1 MKVKNLPIARTLGLL
16 MLQDSETVEN
26 APDKVI
32 ELFYL
37 ASSSI
42 FGVRSENLSDE
53 LFQLA
58 LLALP
63 NRFKGITIQDIRNSY
78 FETEIVK
85 KEFVSLT
92 RDELLLPISEYW
104 TKKQN
109 LIQQLKLIEVEQE
122 KKQQEKQ
129 KEIDFYNE
137 ARDLY
142 KSSLERRQ
150 WLGDMFQAKVLA
162 RPFWD
167 ALYTDERKQMQVQA
181 TEKVKEAQIQAIDNP
196 LIIVA
201 DKNFYLA
208 QETISYCVKEGKMFI
223 QG

>member
-1 MKVKNLPIARTLGLL
+1 
-16 MLQDSETVEN
+16 MLQESESVEN

-42 FGVRSENLSDE
+42 FGVRSENLNTE

-63 NRFKGITIQDIRNSY
+63 NRFKGINIQDIRNSY

-85 KEFVSLT
+85 REYVSLT
-92 RDELLLPISEYW
+92 RDELLQPISDYW

-109 LIQQLKLIEVEQE
+109 LIQQLKLIEVEQD
-122 KKQQEKQ
+122 KIALEKQ

-142 KSSLERRQ
+142 KESLKGGE

-167 ALYTDERKQMQVQA
+167 ALYMEERKQIQMIA
-181 TEKVKEAQIQAIDNP
+181 TEKVKDAQTLAIDNP

-208 QETISYCVKEGKMFI
+208 HEVISHCVKQGKTFI
-223 QG
+223 QE

>member
-1 MKVKNLPIARTLGLL
+1 
-16 MLQDSETVEN
+16 MLQESESVEN

-42 FGVRSENLSDE
+42 FGVRSENLNTE

-85 KEFVSLT
+85 REYVSLT
-92 RDELLLPISEYW
+92 RDELLQPISDYW

-122 KKQQEKQ
+122 KIVLEKQ

-137 ARDLY
+137 ARELY
-142 KSSLERRQ
+142 KESLKGGE

-167 ALYTDERKQMQVQA
+167 ALYMEERKQIQLIA
-181 TEKVKEAQIQAIDNP
+181 TEKVKDAQTLAIDNP

-208 QETISYCVKEGKMFI
+208 QEVISHCVKQGKTFI
-223 QG
+223 QE

>member
-1 MKVKNLPIARTLGLL
+1 
-16 MLQDSETVEN
+16 MLQESESVEN

-42 FGVRSENLSDE
+42 FGVRSENLNTE

-58 LLALP
+58 LLALS

-85 KEFVSLT
+85 REYVSLT
-92 RDELLLPISEYW
+92 RDELLQPIADYW

-109 LIQQLKLIEVEQE
+109 LMQQLKLIEVEQD
-122 KKQQEKQ
+122 KIALEKQ

-137 ARDLY
+137 ARELY
-142 KSSLERRQ
+142 KLSVNQTYPE

-167 ALYTDERKQMQVQA
+167 ALYLDERKQIQMLA
-181 TEKVKEAQIQAIDNP
+181 TEKVKDAQTLAIDNP

-208 QETISYCVKEGKMFI
+208 QEVISHCVKQGKTFI

>member
-1 MKVKNLPIARTLGLL
+1 
-16 MLQDSETVEN
+16 MLQESESVEN

-42 FGVRSENLSDE
+42 FGVRSENLNTE

-85 KEFVSLT
+85 REYVSLT
-92 RDELLLPISEYW
+92 RDELLQPIADYW

-109 LIQQLKLIEVEQE
+109 LIQQLKLIEV
-122 KKQQEKQ
+122 KQDKIALEKQ

-137 ARDLY
+137 ARELY
-142 KSSLERRQ
+142 KQSLQARE

-167 ALYTDERKQMQVQA
+167 ALYMEERKQIQMLA
-181 TEKVKEAQIQAIDNP
+181 TEKVKDAQILAIDNS
-196 LIIVA
+196 LIIVP

-208 QETISYCVKEGKMFI
+208 QEVILHCVKQGKTFI
-223 QG
+223 QE

>member
-1 MKVKNLPIARTLGLL
+1 
-16 MLQDSETVEN
+16 MLQESESVEN

-42 FGVRSENLSDE
+42 FGVRSENLNTE

-85 KEFVSLT
+85 REYVSLT
-92 RDELLLPISEYW
+92 RDELLQPIADYW

-122 KKQQEKQ
+122 KIALEKQ

-137 ARDLY
+137 ARELY
-142 KSSLERRQ
+142 KLSVSQTYPE

-167 ALYTDERKQMQVQA
+167 ALYLDERKEIQMIA
-181 TEKVKEAQIQAIDNP
+181 TEKVKDAQILAIDNP

-208 QETISYCVKEGKMFI
+208 QEVISHCVKQGKTFI

>member
-1 MKVKNLPIARTLGLL
+1 
-16 MLQDSETVEN
+16 MLQESESVEN

-42 FGVRSENLSDE
+42 FGVRSENLNTE

-85 KEFVSLT
+85 REYVSLT
-92 RDELLLPISEYW
+92 RDELLQAIADYW

-109 LIQQLKLIEVEQE
+109 LIQQLKLIELEQE
-122 KKQQEKQ
+122 KLALEKQ

-137 ARDLY
+137 ARELY
-142 KSSLERRQ
+142 KESLKGGE

-167 ALYTDERKQMQVQA
+167 ALYMEERKQIQMIA
-181 TEKVKEAQIQAIDNP
+181 TEKVKDAQILAIDNP

-208 QETISYCVKEGKMFI
+208 QEVISHCVKQGKTFI
-223 QG
+223 QE

>member
-1 MKVKNLPIARTLGLL
+1 
-16 MLQDSETVEN
+16 MLQESESVEN

-42 FGVRSENLSDE
+42 FGVRSENLNTE

-78 FETEIVK
+78 FETEIIK
-85 KEFVSLT
+85 REYVSLT
-92 RDELLLPISEYW
+92 RDELLQPISDYW

-109 LIQQLKLIEVEQE
+109 LIQQLKLIEVEQDKIALE
-122 KKQQEKQ
+122 KR

-142 KSSLERRQ
+142 KESLKGGE

-167 ALYTDERKQMQVQA
+167 ALYLDERKEIQMIA
-181 TEKVKEAQIQAIDNP
+181 TEKVKEAQTLAIDNP

-208 QETISYCVKEGKMFI
+208 QEVISHCVKQGKTFI
-223 QG
+223 Q

>member
-1 MKVKNLPIARTLGLL
+1 M
-16 MLQDSETVEN
+16 
-26 APDKVI
+26 
-32 ELFYL
+32 
-37 ASSSI
+37 
-42 FGVRSENLSDE
+42 
-53 LFQLA
+53 
-58 LLALP
+58 
-63 NRFKGITIQDIRNSY
+63 
-78 FETEIVK
+78 
-85 KEFVSLT
+85 T
-92 RDELLLPISEYW
+92 RDELLQPISDYW

-122 KKQQEKQ
+122 KIAIEKQ

-142 KSSLERRQ
+142 KSSLKGGE

-167 ALYTDERKQMQVQA
+167 ALYMEERKEIQLLA
-181 TEKVKEAQIQAIDNP
+181 TAKYSSSVAESIDNP

-208 QETISYCVKEGKMFI
+208 QEVISHCVKQGKTFI
-223 QG
+223 QE

>member
-1 MKVKNLPIARTLGLL
+1 MKILILSILEIRYGLNNDNVSSNLLEAIYESCLSFHEKLAVEDLKNCFNFAKI
-16 MLQDSETVEN
+16 
-26 APDKVI
+26 
-32 ELFYL
+32 
-37 ASSSI
+37 
-42 FGVRSENLSDE
+42 
-53 LFQLA
+53 
-58 LLALP
+58 
-63 NRFKGITIQDIRNSY
+63 
-78 FETEIVK
+78 
-85 KEFVSLT
+85 
-92 RDELLLPISEYW
+92 
-104 TKKQN
+104 
-109 LIQQLKLIEVEQE
+109 E
-122 KKQQEKQ
+122 KKQYQKITLDEFLEPIKAYIQVKQVARQILIDIEAQEQKEALEKQ

-137 ARDLY
+137 ARELY
-142 KSSLERRQ
+142 KSSLQGRQ

-181 TEKVKEAQIQAIDNP
+181 TEKVKETQIQAVDNP

>member
-1 MKVKNLPIARTLGLL
+1 MKVKNLPIAKTLGLL

-78 FETEIVK
+78 FETEIIK
-85 KEFVSLT
+85 REYVSLT
-92 RDELLLPISEYW
+92 RDELLQPIADYW

-109 LIQQLKLIEVEQE
+109 LIQQLKLIEVEQD
-122 KKQQEKQ
+122 KILIEKQ
-129 KEIDFYNE
+129 KEIDFYNQ
-137 ARDLY
+137 ARELY
-142 KSSLERRQ
+142 KESLNAGE

-162 RPFWD
+162 RPFWEV
-167 ALYTDERKQMQVQA
+167 LYMDERKQMQLQA
-181 TEKVKEAQIQAIDNP
+181 TEKVKEAQILAIDNP

-208 QETISYCVKEGKMFI
+208 QEVISHCVKQGKTFI

>member
-1 MKVKNLPIARTLGLL
+1 
-16 MLQDSETVEN
+16 MLQESESVEN

-42 FGVRSENLSDE
+42 FGVRSENLNTE

-58 LLALP
+58 LIALP

-85 KEFVSLT
+85 REYVSLT
-92 RDELLLPISEYW
+92 RDELLQPISDYW

-122 KKQQEKQ
+122 KIALEKQ

-137 ARDLY
+137 ARELY
-142 KSSLERRQ
+142 KESLKGGK

-167 ALYTDERKQMQVQA
+167 ALYLDERKEIQLLA
-181 TEKVKEAQIQAIDNP
+181 TAKYTSFVAESIDNP
-196 LIIVA
+196 LIIVP

-208 QETISYCVKEGKMFI
+208 QEVISHCVKQGKTFI
-223 QG
+223 QE

>member
-1 MKVKNLPIARTLGLL
+1 
-16 MLQDSETVEN
+16 MLQKSESVEN

-42 FGVRSENLSDE
+42 FGVRSENLNTE

-85 KEFVSLT
+85 REYVSLT
-92 RDELLLPISEYW
+92 RDELLQPISDYW

-109 LIQQLKLIEVEQE
+109 LIQQLKLIEVEQD
-122 KKQQEKQ
+122 KIALEKQ

-142 KSSLERRQ
+142 KSSLEARE

-167 ALYTDERKQMQVQA
+167 ALYLDERKEIQLLA
-181 TEKVKEAQIQAIDNP
+181 TAKYSSSVSESIDNP
-196 LIIVA
+196 LIIVP

-208 QETISYCVKEGKMFI
+208 QEVISHCVKQGKTFI

>member
-1 MKVKNLPIARTLGLL
+1 
-16 MLQDSETVEN
+16 MLQESESVEN
-26 APDKVI
+26 APNKVI

-42 FGVRSENLSDE
+42 FGVRSENLNTE

-85 KEFVSLT
+85 REYVSLT
-92 RDELLLPISEYW
+92 RDELLQPISDYW

-109 LIQQLKLIEVEQE
+109 LIQQLKLIEVEQN
-122 KKQQEKQ
+122 KIALEKQ

-142 KSSLERRQ
+142 RESLQARE

-167 ALYTDERKQMQVQA
+167 ALYMEERKKIQMLA
-181 TEKVKEAQIQAIDNP
+181 TEKVKDAQILAIDNP

-208 QETISYCVKEGKMFI
+208 QEVISHCVKQGKTFI
-223 QG
+223 QE

>member
-1 MKVKNLPIARTLGLL
+1 MVEKKAFQKITLDEFLAPIKDYT
-16 MLQDSETVEN
+16 Q
-26 APDKVI
+26 
-32 ELFYL
+32 
-37 ASSSI
+37 
-42 FGVRSENLSDE
+42 
-53 LFQLA
+53 
-58 LLALP
+58 
-63 NRFKGITIQDIRNSY
+63 
-78 FETEIVK
+78 
-85 KEFVSLT
+85 
-92 RDELLLPISEYW
+92 
-104 TKKQN
+104 KKQVARQIIID
-109 LIQQLKLIEVEQE
+109 LQIE
-122 KKQQEKQ
+122 KQKEALEKQ

-167 ALYTDERKQMQVQA
+167 ALYMDERKQMQVQA

>member
-1 MKVKNLPIARTLGLL
+1 
-16 MLQDSETVEN
+16 MLQESESVEN

-42 FGVRSENLSDE
+42 FGVRSENLNTE

-85 KEFVSLT
+85 REYVSLT
-92 RDELLLPISEYW
+92 RDELLQPISDYW

-109 LIQQLKLIEVEQE
+109 LIQQLKLIEVEQD
-122 KKQQEKQ
+122 KIALEKQ

-137 ARDLY
+137 ARELY
-142 KSSLERRQ
+142 KLSVSQTYPE

-162 RPFWD
+162 RPFWN
-167 ALYTDERKQMQVQA
+167 ALYLDERKQIQMIA
-181 TEKVKEAQIQAIDNP
+181 TEKVKDAQILAIDNP

-208 QETISYCVKEGKMFI
+208 QEVISHCVKQGKTFI

>member
-1 MKVKNLPIARTLGLL
+1 

-78 FETEIVK
+78 FETEIIK
-85 KEFVSLT
+85 REYVSLT
-92 RDELLLPISEYW
+92 RDELLQPIADYW

-109 LIQQLKLIEVEQE
+109 LIQQLKLIEVEQD
-122 KKQQEKQ
+122 KILIEKQ
-129 KEIDFYNE
+129 KEIDFYNQ
-137 ARDLY
+137 ARELY
-142 KSSLERRQ
+142 KESLNAGE

-162 RPFWD
+162 RPFWEV
-167 ALYTDERKQMQVQA
+167 LYMDERKQMQLQA
-181 TEKVKEAQIQAIDNP
+181 TEKVKEAQILAIDNP

-208 QETISYCVKEGKMFI
+208 QEVISHCVKQGKTFI

>member
-1 MKVKNLPIARTLGLL
+1 
-16 MLQDSETVEN
+16 MLQESELVEN

-42 FGVRSENLSDE
+42 FGVRSENLNTE

-85 KEFVSLT
+85 REYVSLT
-92 RDELLLPISEYW
+92 RDELLQPIADYW

-109 LIQQLKLIEVEQE
+109 LIQQLKLIEVEQD
-122 KKQQEKQ
+122 KIALEKQ

-137 ARDLY
+137 ARELY
-142 KSSLERRQ
+142 KLSVSQTYPE

-167 ALYTDERKQMQVQA
+167 TLYLDERKQIQMIA
-181 TEKVKEAQIQAIDNP
+181 TEKVKDAQTLAIDNP

-208 QETISYCVKEGKMFI
+208 QEVISHCVKQGKTFI
-223 QG
+223 QE

>member
-1 MKVKNLPIARTLGLL
+1 MEPIKAYIQVKQVARQILI
-16 MLQDSETVEN
+16 D
-26 APDKVI
+26 I
-32 ELFYL
+32 E
-37 ASSSI
+37 AQ
-42 FGVRSENLSDE
+42 EQKE
-53 LFQLA
+53 A
-58 LLALP
+58 L
-63 NRFKGITIQDIRNSY
+63 
-78 FETEIVK
+78 
-85 KEFVSLT
+85 
-92 RDELLLPISEYW
+92 
-104 TKKQN
+104 
-109 LIQQLKLIEVEQE
+109 
-122 KKQQEKQ
+122 EKQ

-142 KSSLERRQ
+142 KSSLNGRQ

>member
-1 MKVKNLPIARTLGLL
+1 
-16 MLQDSETVEN
+16 MLQESESVEN

-42 FGVRSENLSDE
+42 FGVRSENLNTE

-58 LLALP
+58 LLALS

-85 KEFVSLT
+85 REYVSLT
-92 RDELLLPISEYW
+92 RDELLQPIADYW

-109 LIQQLKLIEVEQE
+109 LMQQLKLIEVEQD
-122 KKQQEKQ
+122 KIALEKQ

-137 ARDLY
+137 ARELY
-142 KSSLERRQ
+142 KLSVNQTYPE

-167 ALYTDERKQMQVQA
+167 ALYMDERKQIQILA
-181 TEKVKEAQIQAIDNP
+181 TEKVKEAQTLAIDNP

-208 QETISYCVKEGKMFI
+208 QEVISHCVKQGKTFI
-223 QG
+223 QE